1 MTQLRT
7 MDIMSQMH
15 FGYCLAQREHTLFKI
30 VEVNQQ
36 FLSWLNLTEEV
47 FKQHS
52 LVEMLSH
59 LNQEIDWVNVIEKIE
74 QDKPYVQTIDH
85 MPFFFKVE
93 LKQIDDCTIVLLL
106 HDETALLRLEENNM
120 MYSQVFQRQSAISNI
135 LQIDIDDPDSF
146 VREVLTQLMT
156 MLNAK
161 MAVLRVFE
169 TDKNEDWYTWT
180 DEKHLNQYVKEGII
194 QELNT
199 NLNFSHIQNS
209 KQPYF
214 CNEMENIL
222 EDGSFLN
229 NHVQNILLVPII
241 KRGVCVAHFGIFNR
255 DEGFNQFDA
264 NQMFITLR
272 AVWLLKD
279 YKDQLLINSLEQVQR
294 NQVFDQVPLY
304 ICEFDEFTNLKYV
317 NQRYIDHVGLSR
329 EEMIGRPFLNFVD
342 DVDYDQIQQGL
353 KSLSKENL
361 AVQYTQRN
369 HKPHQVE
376 WIEWLDMAILND
388 LGEIHTY
395 YSLGLDVSDRQN
407 LDLKQQEELNFLRTL
422 ISSHKA
428 MMMFINPETGY
439 FVDVNP
445 AACHFYGY
453 SKDELLKMRVQ
464 DINMFPEGDVSYLLN
479 EVTKESQEFTS
490 FPHRIKS
497 GEIRMVNIYSSPI
510 QINEETVLFAIVFDV
525 TDRDEAMKKI
535 NHHVYHD
542 YLTGLYNRRYFEE
555 SYGHLNSKEHY
566 PLGVLLA
573 DINGLKLINDNYG
586 HILGDFVI
594 KEAVNHI
601 KKHLPEV
608 DVFARSGGDEFVI
621 LISESNAS
629 ELESLSDY
637 LEKVMELEIEHPQTG
652 VKIYLSV
659 SFGHAIQKK
668 AEMSLDILTKAAE
681 SILQTRKVYNV
692 KSSRSH
698 MINAMMSTLFQKSER
713 ERNHSIRVANYCVSI
728 AEHINMSKEQI
739 NRLNIA
745 ATLHDIGKIVI
756 DEKILNKCERLTLEE
771 WAIMRVHPSKG
782 ARILEEIEEYKDIAN
797 IVEAHH
803 ERYDGRGYPFGLK
816 EEDIPLE
823 SRIIAVA
830 DAFDAMTQFRTYRD
844 AISFIEA
851 LEELKRGAGT
861 QFDERI
867 VEVFLL
873 VMANQ
878 HQD

>member
-1 MTQLRT
+1 
-7 MDIMSQMH
+7 
-15 FGYCLAQREHTLFKI
+15 
-30 VEVNQQ
+30 
-36 FLSWLNLTEEV
+36 
-47 FKQHS
+47 
-52 LVEMLSH
+52 
-59 LNQEIDWVNVIEKIE
+59 
-74 QDKPYVQTIDH
+74 
-85 MPFFFKVE
+85 
-93 LKQIDDCTIVLLL
+93 
-106 HDETALLRLEENNM
+106 
-120 MYSQVFQRQSAISNI
+120 
-135 LQIDIDDPDSF
+135 
-146 VREVLTQLMT
+146 
-156 MLNAK
+156 
-161 MAVLRVFE
+161 
-169 TDKNEDWYTWT
+169 
-180 DEKHLNQYVKEGII
+180 
-194 QELNT
+194 
-199 NLNFSHIQNS
+199 
-209 KQPYF
+209 
-214 CNEMENIL
+214 
-222 EDGSFLN
+222 
-229 NHVQNILLVPII
+229 
-241 KRGVCVAHFGIFNR
+241 
-255 DEGFNQFDA
+255 
-264 NQMFITLR
+264 
-272 AVWLLKD
+272 
-279 YKDQLLINSLEQVQR
+279 
-294 NQVFDQVPLY
+294 
-304 ICEFDEFTNLKYV
+304 
-317 NQRYIDHVGLSR
+317 
-329 EEMIGRPFLNFVD
+329 
-342 DVDYDQIQQGL
+342 
-353 KSLSKENL
+353 
-361 AVQYTQRN
+361 
-369 HKPHQVE
+369 
-376 WIEWLDMAILND
+376 
-388 LGEIHTY
+388 
-395 YSLGLDVSDRQN
+395 
-407 LDLKQQEELNFLRTL
+407 
-422 ISSHKA
+422 
-428 MMMFINPETGY
+428 
-439 FVDVNP
+439 
-445 AACHFYGY
+445 
-453 SKDELLKMRVQ
+453 
-464 DINMFPEGDVSYLLN
+464 
-479 EVTKESQEFTS
+479 
-490 FPHRIKS
+490 
-497 GEIRMVNIYSSPI
+497 MVNIYSSPI

-608 DVFARSGGDEFVI
+608 DVFARSGGDEFAI